1 MCVCVRVCVCAC
13 VCVFVCVCVC
23 ARERAR
29 VRLCVCACVCTVSQP
44 RHFTLR
50 AGAMKRLKILRR
62 KSHVGSRTGKQE
74 WLQQYFDTW
83 ARPWPKATSLA
94 KGSSPNRNRNW
105 NLQETKTKWQRNLA
119 FDLRARCV
127 TEFIK
132 IDSRSILCRS
142 FLLLIA

>member
-1 MCVCVRVCVCAC
+1 MCVCVCVRACVRACVRVCARAC
-13 VCVFVCVCVC
+13 VCVCVC
-23 ARERAR
+23 VCVRAR
-29 VRLCVCACVCTVSQP
+29 AG
-44 RHFTLR
+44 HFTLR

-62 KSHVGSRTGKQE
+62 KSYVGSRTGKQE

-105 NLQETKTKWQRNLA
+105 NLQETKTKWERNLA
-119 FDLRARCV
+119 FDLQARYV
-127 TEFIK
+127 TAFIK

-142 FLLLIA
+142 SLLLIA